1 MVSKVSF
8 SSMTLVSRMP
18 KFIKSQSQNLSSKA
32 LTKQQTQPHEQY
44 ILGIQHGNFEPEA
57 GV

>member
-1 MVSKVSF
+1 
-8 SSMTLVSRMP
+8 MP